1 MNISKPDWILR
12 FATHLHKVHPLMPG
26 ATAAEAA
33 AKAFVAHGG
42 MEPEHA
48 AETFAEVLPPTDP
61 DDGMTSDADA

>member
-1 MNISKPDWILR
+1 MTVSKPDWILR

-33 AKAFVAHGG
+33 VKAFRVHGNLT
-42 MEPEHA
+42 PEQA
-48 AETFAEVLPPTDP
+48 AEAFAEVLPPTDP